1 MVTVKKAAPK
11 KAAPKK
17 KPRALS
23 DAGLK
28 LNHVV
33 GPQLSEAATYVVVR
47 SRDAGAF
54 LGRLVRRNGSEVEL
68 ADARRLWYWDGAA
81 SLSQI
86 ANEGVSKPN
95 QCKFPPAVA
104 HIVILG
110 ACEIITATPTAVK
123 SIQAVPAWRA

>member
-11 KAAPKK
+11 K
-17 KPRALS
+17 KPPTSTEKGRGESQRNRVEAGDLS
-23 DAGLK
+23 R
-28 LNHVV
+28 
-33 GPQLSEAATYVVVR
+33 PAATYVVVR

>member
-11 KAAPKK
+11 KAAPKW
-17 KPRALS
+17 
-23 DAGLK
+23 
-28 LNHVV
+28 
-33 GPQLSEAATYVVVR
+33 VVVR

-54 LGRLVRRNGSEVEL
+54 LGRLVRRHGSEVQL

-86 ANEGVSKPN
+86 ALEGVSKPN

-104 HIVILG
+104 KITILG

-123 SIQAVPAWRA
+123 SIQAVPVWRA

>member
-17 KPRALS
+17 KP
-23 DAGLK
+23 
-28 LNHVV
+28 
-33 GPQLSEAATYVVVR
+33 AATYVVVR

-81 SLSQI
+81 WSTDGVTI
-86 ANEGVSKPN
+86 INNDVANHTLTVSMTHFSFYAFFAAAPTGLDPGDEPEAPFRLYLPN
-95 QCKFPPAVA
+95 VNK
-104 HIVILG
+104 
-110 ACEIITATPTAVK
+110 
-123 SIQAVPAWRA
+123 